1 LVPIDKPVLGY
12 FDIRG
17 QAQCI
22 RYLLSHLTCDYEDK
36 YFKPEDMG
44 LCLPALPYFTDKTG
58 ETISNTIP
66 ILKYIAEKYYPD
78 LLGNSAEDKALVERV
93 AKEAEEANTFILQ
106 LCHGGHTDQPMEM

>member
-1 LVPIDKPVLGY
+1 
-12 FDIRG
+12 
-17 QAQCI
+17 
-22 RYLLSHLTCDYEDK
+22 
-36 YFKPEDMG
+36 MG

-78 LLGNSAEDKALVERV
+78 LLGNSADDKALVEKV

-106 LCHGGHTDQPMEM
+106 LCHGGHTDQPMEMQLIAKTATLASFLEKKEGFILSDNVSYMDFYIFEMV